1 MLEQTNEIAIDAEL
15 ESTPEVSDVTRRITR
30 TVVTSTNYSTS
41 GIVGTLSIDGL
52 ANVDDI
58 DFYDASESFN
68 SNVVLSSE
76 SQSIAQLDRAQDDLN
91 NFRRRIDANIEE
103 QREHADLMAGL
114 QRKVEEYR
122 RRVAEIE
129 NQIGTHKIDERVVFN
144 LIEADSEPWTP
155 DLKSLGTDY
164 EISNRLEEEHRRVDE
179 LRLRLEQSRM
189 QIVQL
194 QGENQHLKQQ
204 FEITLREKERM
215 YQMRERHLEQYLN
228 EEQKKMMDLWT
239 ELQQVRR
246 QCSEYKDQTERDL
259 ENQRNEFLKVMRSVG
274 GVARQLNLSAEG
286 GGFHS
291 LLSENSS
298 ESGAVINHD
307 TVLVEAMKRF
317 YDQQA
322 APFKSVD
329 IGLHDELIKKYEE
342 AIERIIELESRGDGN
357 SGKLAT
363 FESELKS
370 TREKLI
376 EYQEVLRKVHDLS
389 REAGRHSDIAKR
401 TRSLSP
407 SGTLHA
413 APSEVL
419 RSVRQVIRARDNELQ
434 QLQRRLKVAET
445 EVAEMT
451 ARFESAEEARR
462 KFEKQL
468 NDSKKELN
476 IQMKAVENANRDLKR
491 LEERL
496 RTTEA
501 GKSSL
506 ESVNKHLNDEIRNF
520 KMMYEQSTAEIER
533 KVLEEADERYHII
546 EEEHK
551 TRIRELTHRIDG
563 LTDDN
568 KRLKSDLNGVKD
580 KYRNIES
587 EYNNTLLKIE
597 EKDQALKHLEDLR
610 DDLLKDLENQRA
622 RFDAVTNE
630 LDNLQANFSVST
642 KNTVA
647 IEMTIKEVKQQRDEI
662 SAQKEELSQELV
674 ELKHQMEI
682 EFKKRKD
689 MEKVC
694 QCHIGDIEKLQTQ
707 VTEYEG
713 QLMILRRHND
723 DLDTQIKTS
732 HAKISTLENSLA
744 SSQKEIGKLTELNM
758 KLQKEKQDLMNM
770 RQKMD
775 NDLDGLKE
783 KLRKTEIEIEKL
795 RNESKISVENEEK
808 IELAYKE
815 EVSRVRLLQKELEE
829 AKFEIENSQRRLKQF
844 EQENKDRLELVLRTK
859 ASSSEKSET
868 FESSEL
874 IEIRIKE
881 LKDRHKLD
889 VEKLENERG
898 ELIRRMQL
906 LDDEHAEKER
916 TIEQQL
922 SEIDALKAQHEIEI
936 ERLKAEITSLETKY
950 QNELEDERDQYNHNM
965 ELAKNTEEELRRKLT
980 TLEKELK
987 DANNNESALQNEGII
1002 WEEKYDT
1009 ITKELENVREYM
1021 GNIRADSEVEIQK
1034 WKNDANAAHIEIKNF
1049 EVTVETLKAQLM
1061 GANERVNSLNK
1072 TVSEQAAKIRELS
1085 AQIRRLEDELE
1096 DAKAIVATH
1105 ETDLDNA
1112 LNRLRSIEEQYGILQ
1127 LENTKLRAE
1136 IDSLNRLLDTSKNKN
1151 ASYEKDVERLKRK
1164 LVVLSVT
1171 TKEQVSEL
1179 ETRKNEHDQLDKS
1192 HRDKSRQI
1200 DQLKELIKTFEA
1212 KNERLRQELQNT
1224 SDKLIVA
1231 EADRNSL
1238 RNELKKLQQELQF
1251 GRDQMLRKTDEF
1263 HVALEGLAN
1272 AHRTSEDGRVNALQ
1286 ELETKKFEIS
1296 DLESRLENAEQRLA
1310 TLQQEYINVDK
1321 ERDVLND
1328 SLRRF
1333 QAVIT
1338 RCASVIPEGG
1348 EVVTGPVDVQTIDV
1362 HVQKLMNRVEK
1373 LEREKNEY
1381 RDSLSRLKRKN
1392 SDSHVAINKSET
1404 FYRSIEERVADV
1416 EEERRAAE
1424 VKLTS
1429 AKQLLRSQ
1437 EEALKLR
1444 DEERHQMRSKIVAF
1458 ELETRGKEAQLRHLN
1473 ELVKTLRAELEA
1485 AQNDVRRL
1493 REREEQWD
1501 TNKFQ
1506 LESKMRDHDGETQRV
1521 SMLMATFE
1529 TERQSLNESLKKL
1542 ASQLQASE
1550 SKNADLKDDVD
1561 KLKRDLTKAE
1571 RTEAELRRN
1580 LDEQT
1585 HLAQAA
1591 QHLNEQVVDFEFKLQ
1606 LSSYAVNV
1614 MVIVVFL

>member
-1 MLEQTNEIAIDAEL
+1 MLEQTSEIAIDAEL
-15 ESTPEVSDVTRRITR
+15 EGTPEVSDVTRRITR

-41 GIVGTLSIDGL
+41 GIGGTLSIDGL
-52 ANVDDI
+52 ANVNDI
-58 DFYDASESFN
+58 DFYDASESLS
-68 SNVVLSSE
+68 SNVLLSSE
-76 SQSIAQLDRAQDDLN
+76 SHSIAQLDRAQDDLN
-91 NFRRRIDANIEE
+91 NFKRRIDANTEE

-129 NQIGTHKIDERVVFN
+129 NQIGTHKIDETVVFN
-144 LIEADSEPWTP
+144 LIEADNEPWTP

-164 EISNRLEEEHRRVDE
+164 EISNRLEEEHRRVEE
-179 LRLRLEQSRM
+179 LRLRLEQSRL

-215 YQMRERHLEQYLN
+215 YQMRERHLEQYLS

-259 ENQRNEFLKVMRSVG
+259 ENQKNEFLKVMRSVG

-298 ESGAVINHD
+298 ESGTVINHD

-317 YDQQA
+317 YEQQA
-322 APFKSVD
+322 APLKSGD

-342 AIERIIELESRGDGN
+342 AIERIIELESRGDGS

-376 EYQEVLRKVHDLS
+376 ECQEVLRKVHDLS
-389 REAGRHSDIAKR
+389 REAARNSDITKR

-407 SGTLHA
+407 SGRVHVV
-413 APSEVL
+413 PSEVL
-419 RSVRQVIRARDNELQ
+419 RSVRQVIRTRDNELQ

-445 EVAEMT
+445 EIAEMT
-451 ARFESAEEARR
+451 TRFENAEEARR

-468 NDSKKELN
+468 IDSKKELN
-476 IQMKAVENANRDLKR
+476 IQIKAVENANRELKR

-506 ESVNKHLNDEIRNF
+506 ESVNKHLKEEIHNF
-520 KMMYEQSTAEIER
+520 KIMYEQSTAEIER
-533 KVLEEADERYHII
+533 KIIEEADEKYHII

-551 TRIRELTHRIDG
+551 TRIRELTRRIDG
-563 LTDDN
+563 LIDDN

-580 KYRNIES
+580 KYRNIET
-587 EYNNTLLKIE
+587 EYNNTLLKID

-630 LDNLQANFSVST
+630 LDNLQTNFSVST

-647 IEMTIKEVKQQRDEI
+647 IEMTIKEIKQQRDEI
-662 SAQKEELSQELV
+662 SAQKEELAQELM
-674 ELKHQMEI
+674 ELKHEMEI

-689 MEKVC
+689 MEKAC

-707 VTEYEG
+707 ITEYES

-732 HAKISTLENSLA
+732 HAKISTLENSLT

-775 NDLDGLKE
+775 NDLDILKE

-795 RNESKISVENEEK
+795 RNESKISIENEEK

-815 EVSRVRLLQKELEE
+815 EVSRVRLLEKELEE
-829 AKFEIENSQRRLKQF
+829 AKFEIEDSQRRLKQF
-844 EQENKDRLELVLRTK
+844 EQENKDRLEFVLRTK

-874 IEIRIKE
+874 TEIRIKE

-889 VEKLENERG
+889 VEKLENERD
-898 ELIRRMQL
+898 ELTRRIQL

-922 SEIDALKAQHEIEI
+922 SEIDALKAQQEIEI

-950 QNELEDERDQYNHNM
+950 QNELEDERDQYSHNM
-965 ELAKNTEEELRRKLT
+965 ELAKNTEEELRRKVT

-987 DANNNESALQNEGII
+987 DAHDNESALQNERII
-1002 WEEKYDT
+1002 WEGKHDA
-1009 ITKELENVREYM
+1009 IMKELENVREHM
-1021 GNIRADSEVEIQK
+1021 ENIRADSEVEIQK

-1072 TVSEQAAKIRELS
+1072 TVNEQAAKIRELS

-1112 LNRLRSIEEQYGILQ
+1112 LNRLRSVEEQYGILQ

-1151 ASYEKDVERLKRK
+1151 ASYEKDVERLKKK

-1179 ETRKNEHDQLDKS
+1179 ETRKNEHDQLDKA

-1200 DQLKELIKTFEA
+1200 DQLKELIKTFET
-1212 KNERLRQELQNT
+1212 KNDRLRQELQNT

-1251 GRDQMLRKTDEF
+1251 G
-1263 HVALEGLAN
+1263 
-1272 AHRTSEDGRVNALQ
+1272 
-1286 ELETKKFEIS
+1286 
-1296 DLESRLENAEQRLA
+1296 
-1310 TLQQEYINVDK
+1310 
-1321 ERDVLND
+1321 
-1328 SLRRF
+1328 
-1333 QAVIT
+1333 
-1338 RCASVIPEGG
+1338 
-1348 EVVTGPVDVQTIDV
+1348 
-1362 HVQKLMNRVEK
+1362 
-1373 LEREKNEY
+1373 
-1381 RDSLSRLKRKN
+1381 
-1392 SDSHVAINKSET
+1392 
-1404 FYRSIEERVADV
+1404 
-1416 EEERRAAE
+1416 
-1424 VKLTS
+1424 
-1429 AKQLLRSQ
+1429 
-1437 EEALKLR
+1437 
-1444 DEERHQMRSKIVAF
+1444 
-1458 ELETRGKEAQLRHLN
+1458 
-1473 ELVKTLRAELEA
+1473 
-1485 AQNDVRRL
+1485 
-1493 REREEQWD
+1493 
-1501 TNKFQ
+1501 
-1506 LESKMRDHDGETQRV
+1506 
-1521 SMLMATFE
+1521 
-1529 TERQSLNESLKKL
+1529 
-1542 ASQLQASE
+1542 
-1550 SKNADLKDDVD
+1550 
-1561 KLKRDLTKAE
+1561 
-1571 RTEAELRRN
+1571 
-1580 LDEQT
+1580 
-1585 HLAQAA
+1585 
-1591 QHLNEQVVDFEFKLQ
+1591 
-1606 LSSYAVNV
+1606 
-1614 MVIVVFL
+1614 